1 MMKSAHVWERKRN
14 AAKARIKWM
23 FTTDK
28 ARAKM
33 GRAYPE
39 LGKHLPAPALLAR
52 LTPIASTVPIPDPEL
67 EGAGAVTPGL
77 NKNQNNQT
85 RGGKPAEPAV
95 VLPPSWMHRI

>member
-39 LGKHLPAPALLAR
+39 LGKHLPAPG
-52 LTPIASTVPIPDPEL
+52 S
-67 EGAGAVTPGL
+67 
-77 NKNQNNQT
+77 KSHNQCAQ
-85 RGGKPAEPAV
+85 RY
-95 VLPPSWMHRI
+95 